1 MARSIPIR
9 RFLQTPFGDR
19 DITASGSISETVSGG
34 PSEGVLGQDPL
45 EGSREGRGEVRRL
58 RVFANDREADRMD
71 SRGWAV
77 KRWACTVRVQARR
90 VARRAPRAPRS
101 PPRPPSPN
109 NKGYPAD
116 GPLWAPGL
124 SGYGVEDPLDVAYPA
139 EATGETR
146 SDPIRTR
153 LLASS

>member
-1 MARSIPIR
+1 MARSIPMR

-19 DITASGSISETVSGG
+19 DITASGSVSETVSGG

-90 VARRAPRAPRS
+90 VARRAPRGPQE
-101 PPRPPSPN
+101 PSEASVAERQGVP
-109 NKGYPAD
+109 GRRTPMGSGAFRIRRR
-116 GPLWAPGL
+116 GPSGRRL
-124 SGYGVEDPLDVAYPA
+124 SG
-139 EATGETR
+139 R
-146 SDPIRTR
+146 SDR
-153 LLASS
+153 